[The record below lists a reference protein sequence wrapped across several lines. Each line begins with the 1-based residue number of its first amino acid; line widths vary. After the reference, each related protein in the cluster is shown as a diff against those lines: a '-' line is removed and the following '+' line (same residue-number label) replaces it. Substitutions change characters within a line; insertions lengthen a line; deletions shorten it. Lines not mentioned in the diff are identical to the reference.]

1 MSAFLLDVNVLVA
14 LAWPGH
20 QAHQRAQR
28 WFARRASKGW
38 ATCPMTEAGFV
49 RIVSNRAFSPRAVT
63 PGEAVRALRI
73 TISHARHQ
81 FWKDDISLAD
91 ALSASQAKLFGH
103 KQITDAYLLGL
114 AIHKRGILATFD
126 QGIRS
131 LAGPGVDVPGYL
143 ELIV

>member
-14 LAWPGH
+14 LAWPGD

-28 WFARRASKGW
+28 WFARHASKGW

-63 PGEAVRALRI
+63 PVEAVRALRI

-103 KQITDAYLLGL
+103 KQITNAYLLGL
-114 AIHKRGILATFD
+114 AIHKKGIFATFD
-126 QGIRS
+126 RGISS
-131 LAGPGVDVPGYL
+131 LAGPGVEVREYV

>member
-28 WFARRASKGW
+28 WFARHASKGW

-49 RIVSNRAFSPRAVT
+49 RIVYNRAFSPRAVT
-63 PGEAVRALRI
+63 PGEAMRALQI
-73 TISHARHQ
+73 TISHPHHQ
-81 FWKDDISLAD
+81 FWKDDISLAE
-91 ALSASQAKLFGH
+91 ALSASQARLFGH

-114 AIHKRGILATFD
+114 AIHKKGILATFD
-126 QGIRS
+126 RGIPS
-131 LAGPGVDVPGYL
+131 LLGRERAADEHVQ
-143 ELIV
+143 LIK